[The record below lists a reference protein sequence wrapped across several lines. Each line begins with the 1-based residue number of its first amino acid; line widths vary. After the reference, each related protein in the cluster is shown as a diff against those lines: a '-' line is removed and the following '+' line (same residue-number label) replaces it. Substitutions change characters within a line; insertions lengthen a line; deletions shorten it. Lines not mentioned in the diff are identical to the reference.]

1 MKNIILLGATGSIG
15 TQTLDLIKNNSEY
28 RLAAF
33 SFGNNITRALEII
46 KEFSPEMVCGIKYSD
61 VIEIKEQFPNIK
73 ITNGDGGLQEIV
85 RYNVEEPIVINAL
98 VGAIGLLPTISAI
111 TSVRDVYLA
120 NKETLVVG
128 GSIVMELAKKNGVKI
143 IPIDSE
149 HSAIYQLL
157 NGTRKEDISKLII
170 TASGGSLRDKSQ
182 SELLEVTKEEVL
194 NHPNW
199 KMGEKITVDSATLMN
214 KAFELIE
221 ASYLFDIDID
231 QIQPIIHRE
240 SIIHSMVQFKD
251 GSIYAQMATADMH
264 LPIQYALEAP
274 KHINN
279 ANVEFLDLVKIGSLH
294 FEEVSFERYPLI
306 QVAIDCFKRK
316 KMYCTI
322 LNAANEAAVKLFLE
336 DKIKFFEI
344 GKIVIDT
351 VNDHKYDSFQQGTVE
366 VAKIMTLHNMV
377 YYDIYNQ
384 YNK

>member
-85 RYNVEEPIVINAL
+85 RYDVEEPIVINAL

-111 TSVRDVYLA
+111 TNARDVYLA

-240 SIIHSMVQFKD
+240 SIIHSMVEFAD
-251 GSIYAQMATADMH
+251 NSVIAQMGVADMRI
-264 LPIQYALEAP
+264 PIQYAVTYPNRFESPVKQLSLTEASP
-274 KHINN
+274 LTFYKPDYETFTCLSQCIQ
-279 ANVEFLDLVKIGSLH
+279 AVKKCELAP
-294 FEEVSFERYPLI
+294 V
-306 QVAIDCFKRK
+306 
-316 KMYCTI
+316 
-322 LNAANEAAVKLFLE
+322 AANGANEQAVDLFLNR
-336 DKIKFFEI
+336 KIKFLQI
-344 GKIVIDT
+344 GELVAKAVSRAGDSKIT
-351 VNDHKYDSFQQGTVE
+351 SVNDILETDRAAREFVLSEYTK
-366 VAKIMTLHNMV
+366 L
-377 YYDIYNQ
+377 
-384 YNK
+384 

>member
-85 RYNVEEPIVINAL
+85 RYDVEEPIVINAL

-157 NGTRKEDISKLII
+157 NGTRREDISKLII

-279 ANVEFLDLVKIGSLH
+279 ANVEFLDLVKNVEKLSSVISL
-294 FEEVSFERYPLI
+294 V
-306 QVAIDCFKRK
+306 
-316 KMYCTI
+316 
-322 LNAANEAAVKLFLE
+322 
-336 DKIKFFEI
+336 
-344 GKIVIDT
+344 G
-351 VNDHKYDSFQQGTVE
+351 
-366 VAKIMTLHNMV
+366 
-377 YYDIYNQ
+377 
-384 YNK
+384 

>member
-85 RYNVEEPIVINAL
+85 RYDVEEPIVINAL

-111 TSVRDVYLA
+111 TNARDVYLA

-170 TASGGSLRDKSQ
+170 TASGGSLRD
-182 SELLEVTKEEVL
+182 
-194 NHPNW
+194 
-199 KMGEKITVDSATLMN
+199 
-214 KAFELIE
+214 
-221 ASYLFDIDID
+221 
-231 QIQPIIHRE
+231 
-240 SIIHSMVQFKD
+240 
-251 GSIYAQMATADMH
+251 
-264 LPIQYALEAP
+264 
-274 KHINN
+274 
-279 ANVEFLDLVKIGSLH
+279 
-294 FEEVSFERYPLI
+294 
-306 QVAIDCFKRK
+306 
-316 KMYCTI
+316 
-322 LNAANEAAVKLFLE
+322 
-336 DKIKFFEI
+336 
-344 GKIVIDT
+344 
-351 VNDHKYDSFQQGTVE
+351 
-366 VAKIMTLHNMV
+366 
-377 YYDIYNQ
+377 
-384 YNK
+384 